1 MENQTQATQNTTHFV
16 TYAYSKDFHGKAPDY
31 AVDHGE
37 GIGYDLQLECMI
49 YTTSLEE
56 AEHDIL
62 EYAKKYTN
70 KEKPLFG
77 FHVFERPGNA
87 YIITTK
93 EGAVE
98 RTSERWYSPDGTL
111 VAKSDTSTVSSDPEE
126 KRMFKGWKST
136 NFKKGDIVEFYTP
149 KRHYVALGIVIS
161 DVCPPDVA
169 EMLHDRHGNRR
180 GYDADKVL
188 IVTPNYNE
196 QGSFGIGTSLKY
208 SRICVHT
215 VNVFKPSLPFA
226 KTDEIMLRFVEET
239 EHRRVEAL
247 ERVSQELLKEKQQ
260 KEAEE
265 KTTPRVQE

>member
-37 GIGYDLQLECMI
+37 GIGYDLQLECMF

-87 YIITTK
+87 YIITTQ
-93 EGAVE
+93 EGAIE
-98 RTSERWYSPDGTL
+98 RTSERWYGPDGTL
-111 VAKSDTSTVSSDPEE
+111 VAKSDTSTVASDPEE
-126 KRMFKGWKST
+126 KRMFKGWEST

-169 EMLHDRHGNRR
+169 EMLHDRHGNRC

-208 SRICVHT
+208 SRISVHT

-239 EHRRVEAL
+239 ERRRVEAL

-265 KTTPRVQE
+265 KTTLRVQE

>member
-1 MENQTQATQNTTHFV
+1 MENQTNTQNNAHFV

-37 GIGYDLQLECMI
+37 GIGYDLQQECMI

-126 KRMFKGWKST
+126 KRMFKGWEST

-180 GYDADKVL
+180 GYDADMQARSPGARTRRWSRSGGSCRIGRGL
-188 IVTPNYNE
+188 IPLPRRTRRRGGGRRGMAQAP
-196 QGSFGIGTSLKY
+196 
-208 SRICVHT
+208 SR
-215 VNVFKPSLPFA
+215 A
-226 KTDEIMLRFVEET
+226 
-239 EHRRVEAL
+239 A
-247 ERVSQELLKEKQQ
+247 
-260 KEAEE
+260 A
-265 KTTPRVQE
+265 